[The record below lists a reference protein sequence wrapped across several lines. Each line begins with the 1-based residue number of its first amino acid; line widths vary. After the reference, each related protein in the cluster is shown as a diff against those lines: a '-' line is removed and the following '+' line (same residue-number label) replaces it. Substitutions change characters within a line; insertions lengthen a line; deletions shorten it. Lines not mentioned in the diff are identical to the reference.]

1 MTRDPSPKR
10 PLHQQGFALVITLV
24 FLTVMTLIGLSAAQN
39 SALSEKI
46 TSNFQLKDRALR
58 IATRGAA
65 VVAECARTT
74 PSLVTGCNSLSDPF
88 GDWQLTSPPAVSSPV
103 VTFEVTGNARDPSG
117 AVLASASITFAMS
130 NGALTPRPFLRLQQS
145 N

>member
-1 MTRDPSPKR
+1 MIRNPSQTRPVT
-10 PLHQQGFALVITLV
+10 QQGFALVITLV

-74 PSLVTGCNSLSDPF
+74 SDLVAGCNSLSDSF
-88 GDWQLTSPPAVSSPV
+88 GDWQLTSPPAVSLPV
-103 VTFEVTGNARDPSG
+103 VTFEITGNARDPSG
-117 AVLASASITFAMS
+117 AVLASASIPFSMS
-130 NGALTPRPFLRLQQS
+130 DDASTPRPFLRWQQS